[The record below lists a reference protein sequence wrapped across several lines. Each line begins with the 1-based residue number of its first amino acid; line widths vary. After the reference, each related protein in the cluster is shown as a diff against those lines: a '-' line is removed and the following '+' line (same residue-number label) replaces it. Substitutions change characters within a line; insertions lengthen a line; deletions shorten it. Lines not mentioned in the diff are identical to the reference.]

1 MGAANRFVQNPGNTA
16 ICYYRYSSDAQRD
29 ASIEQ
34 QREAAQE
41 YAASHGYHIVQEY
54 EDHAL
59 SGTRDDRPAFQLM
72 LYEVEKL
79 RPAYLILWKT
89 DRLSRDKYDAAIAK
103 GRLRKCGVKIVYVAE
118 TVPDDDEATSILI
131 ESINEAVAASFIAS
145 LRKNV
150 MRGMLYN
157 AQNALYNGIRVLGYT
172 GKKNQKYQ
180 IDDATA
186 PTVRRIYTEYANGTP
201 LKVICDELTAAGLKS
216 NNGKDFTINS
226 LRHILTNRAYIGE
239 YRYKDIVI
247 ADGMPRLIDDDM
259 FQAVQDRLAANR
271 RGGKAAVKK
280 IHPEADIEDY
290 WLTGKLH
297 CGLCGAAMQGISGT
311 GKKGGLYYYYSCQ
324 NHRRHTCELKNQRKD
339 LLEKIVRHILHDMLF
354 DPAIRI
360 CIADKCYASYLA
372 ENDDGGAYEKSITAQ
387 LKDVEAKLAN
397 IMSAIEAGIF
407 NNTTAE
413 RMKILESQKSMLND
427 ALLDVRN
434 RKKYELKPETI
445 LRFLEAYVGD
455 LNNPQTCQKVLDFL
469 VNGIYAYPD
478 KLAMT
483 FYFSEDRREFSYEHM
498 KDLFETQEEIARLM
512 SDRSDLQNTSLSK
525 KMLSSL
531 IADESESEEGEQPD
545 FFP

>member
-1 MGAANRFVQNPGNTA
+1 MGAAKRFAQNPGNTA

-34 QREAAQE
+34 QRVAAQE
-41 YAASHGYHIVQEY
+41 YAKDHGYHIVREY

-59 SGTRDDRPAFQLM
+59 SGTRDDRPDFQLM
-72 LYEVEKL
+72 LYEVEQL
-79 RPAYLILWKT
+79 RPAYLIVWKT

-103 GRLRKCGVKIVYVAE
+103 GRLRKCGVKIVYIAE
-118 TVPDDDEATSILI
+118 TVPDDDEATSILV

-157 AQNALYNGIRVLGYT
+157 AQNAMYNGIRVLGYV

-186 PTVRRIYTEYANGTP
+186 PIVRRIYTEYANGTP
-201 LKVICDELTAAGLKS
+201 LKVICDELTADGLKS
-216 NNGKDFTINS
+216 NNGKDFSINS

-259 FQAVQDRLAANR
+259 FQAVQNRLAANR

-280 IHPEADIEDY
+280 IHPEADIADF

-311 GKKGGLYYYYSCQ
+311 GKKGDLYYYYSCQ
-324 NHRRHTCELKNQRKD
+324 NHRRHTCELKNKRKD
-339 LLEKIVRHILHDMLF
+339 LLEKIVHHILHDMLF
-354 DPAIRI
+354 NPAVRI
-360 CIADKCYASYLA
+360 CIADKCYAYYKTQ
-372 ENDDGGAYEKSITAQ
+372 NDDGGAYETSIKAQ
-387 LKDVEAKLAN
+387 LKDVESKLSN
-397 IMSAIEAGIF
+397 IMSAIEVGIF
-407 NNTTAE
+407 NDTTAE
-413 RMKILESQKSMLND
+413 RMRILESQKSTLNN

-434 RKKYELKPETI
+434 RKKYELKPETV
-445 LRFLEAYVGD
+445 LRFLEAYAD
-455 LNNPQTCQKVLDFL
+455 NLNDSQSCQKALDFL
-469 VNGIYAYPD
+469 VDGIYVYPD
-478 KLAMT
+478 KLAVT
-483 FYFSEDRREFSYEHM
+483 CYYTDDRREFEFEHM
-498 KDLFETQEEIARLM
+498 ADLFETQEEIAKLLN
-512 SDRSDLQNTSLSK
+512 DRSDLQNNKRAK

-531 IADESESEEGEQPD
+531 IDENESEEGEQPD